1 MTEPMRR
8 LQNGRSVADRRVR
21 QPDSVGR
28 SAIANLLLEVRGGEE
43 PGPRRCYAIEPDGV
57 NLHGLGNVLEVLPPE
72 FAKGQIKPAADM
84 IQHLARNAD
93 AAAIGDAFEPGRD
106 IDPVAENVGAVRDD
120 FAEIDTNAEFYAP
133 IRWHLRI
140 SLEHTSLNRDRAADC
155 VHDTTEF
162 RDDAV
167 AGGVG
172 DTAAMRFHRGIPEA
186 APMILQLGERA
197 FLVDAHQA
205 AVSSHIRGKNGRK
218 VTFNSRSF

>member
-28 SAIANLLLEVRGGEE
+28 FAIANLL
-43 PGPRRCYAIEPDGV
+43 
-57 NLHGLGNVLEVLPPE
+57 LEVLPPE
-72 FAKGQIKPAADM
+72 FAKGQIKPTADL

-120 FAEIDTNAEFYAP
+120 FAEIDANAEFYAP

-140 SLEHTSLNRDRAADC
+140 SLEHTSLNRDGAADR
-155 VHDTTEF
+155 VDDATEF
-162 RDDAV
+162 RNDAV

-172 DTAAMRFHRGIPEA
+172 DTAAMRFHRRIPEA

-197 FLVDAHQA
+197 FLVGAHQA
-205 AVSSHIRGKNGRK
+205 AVSSHVRGKNGRK
-218 VTFNSRSF
+218 MTFNSRSFQHRALHLAWVRNFRTSRLR